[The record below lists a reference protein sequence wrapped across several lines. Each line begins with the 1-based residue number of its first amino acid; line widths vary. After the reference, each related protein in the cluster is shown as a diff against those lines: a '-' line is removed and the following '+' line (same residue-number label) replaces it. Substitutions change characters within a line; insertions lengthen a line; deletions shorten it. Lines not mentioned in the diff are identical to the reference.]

1 MDRTG
6 GSANDIARQVT
17 VAEEKLTSV
26 KERVIEMEKLL
37 IVSRPIESGLMSR
50 CFKKAYRLVT
60 VSGPRNERMQPL
72 VATLHSSVQWPSE
85 TWTPES
91 SSTTA

>member
-37 IVSRPIESGLMSR
+37 IVSCPI
-50 CFKKAYRLVT
+50 
-60 VSGPRNERMQPL
+60 
-72 VATLHSSVQWPSE
+72 
-85 TWTPES
+85 
-91 SSTTA
+91 